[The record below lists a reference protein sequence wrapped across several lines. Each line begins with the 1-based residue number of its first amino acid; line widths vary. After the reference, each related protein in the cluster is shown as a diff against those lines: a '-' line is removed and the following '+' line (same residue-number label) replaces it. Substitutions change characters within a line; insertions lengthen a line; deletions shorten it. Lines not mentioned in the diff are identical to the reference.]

1 MGNIYRDTIF
11 EIEEIKVQPDEELF
25 ERILNERKNEIDS
38 ERFFLK
44 YISPSDLEKYD
55 FSDKKSVNEFRE
67 KSFTFISPIKPMGG
81 CNLYLK
87 EDIRYNGIKVSD
99 PYGQIEGV
107 FDIRN
112 KIVTYSP
119 IFPHLYIE
127 RDIIKFADD
136 SYFTSI
142 SFEEIMRRI
151 INKQEK
157 FVLHT
162 GNYKTSS
169 DISKRGQYIL
179 EDVTKEDM
187 IRFTK
192 DKGEG
197 AKVLSK
203 YLGTSIKHGR
213 D

>member
-1 MGNIYRDTIF
+1 MGNIFRDTIF
-11 EIEEIKVQPDEELF
+11 EIEQINVKPDEELF

-44 YISPSDLEKYD
+44 YILPSDLEKYD
-55 FSDKKSVNEFRE
+55 FSDKKSINEFRE
-67 KSFTFISPIKPMGG
+67 KSFTFTSPIKPMGG
-81 CNLYLK
+81 CNLDLK
-87 EDIRYNGIKVSD
+87 EDFRYNGIKVSD

-119 IFPHLYIE
+119 IFPHLYEE
-127 RDIIKFADD
+127 RDIIKFAND
-136 SYFTSI
+136 SYFTAI
-142 SFEEIMRRI
+142 DFEEIMRRI
-151 INKQEK
+151 INKQER
-157 FVLHT
+157 FVLHA
-162 GNYKTSS
+162 GDYKTLS
-169 DISKRGQYIL
+169 DISKHGQYIL

-192 DKGEG
+192 DKEEG

-203 YLGTSIKHGR
+203 YLGN
-213 D
+213 